1 MNLPNQSRPIREGF
15 LRAHPCLSKYQPL
28 EQIVFYDE
36 FDYSLNGWT
45 EVLGDYE
52 GSLDNVTQ
60 YPELMDSRPPMLS
73 TATMHDSGSAGSFNG
88 MYSMK
93 VATRPWKGH
102 VAKALKR
109 FTFSRQTRTQCEAY
123 FTFKPEASELRL
135 SELDVR
141 GVGVSYDL
149 QDDEVR
155 EWPAIRFLNADE
167 TGRVERWQVHGGGSR
182 APHLDAWEDIPD
194 GHQELCYNE
203 TATKQN
209 WHYVRWLIDLE
220 SRTYLELQCNDRT
233 WDLSAFSFPAVPKN
247 PNLRTLMN
255 LGFFV
260 EANTDK
266 RCFLYVDSVLFS
278 MEGC

>member
-1 MNLPNQSRPIREGF
+1 MQVPSEAAMIRQGV
-15 LRAHPCLSKYQPL
+15 LGANPLLSKFRPL
-28 EQIVFYDE
+28 EQILFYDE

-93 VATRPWKGH
+93 VATRPSKGH

-109 FTFSRQTRTQCEAY
+109 FTFPRQARTQCEVY
-123 FTFKPEASELRL
+123 FTFKPEASEFKL
-135 SELDVR
+135 SERDVR
-141 GVGVSYDL
+141 GVGISYDL

-155 EWPAIRFLNADE
+155 EWPAIRFLNADDE
-167 TGRVERWQVHGGGSR
+167 GRVEKWQVHAGGKR
-182 APHLDAWEDIPD
+182 APHLDAWRDIPD
-194 GHQELCYNE
+194 GRQELCYNE

-209 WHYVRWLIDLE
+209 WHYLRWLIDLGT
-220 SRTYLELQCNDRT
+220 STYIELQCNDRS
-233 WDLSAFSFPAVPKN
+233 WDLSSFSFPAVPTN

-266 RCFLYVDSVLFS
+266 RCFLYIDSVLLS
-278 MEGC
+278 IGGC